1 MYQNV
6 KFFHFFQGLSS
17 YSLIYLENLI
27 VSSDMSILK
36 KLNISSFRQFCL
48 INLVFAI
55 TGSLAVVISGY
66 LTDFL
71 GESLR
76 QDLPI
81 LYWSFRIIG
90 IFIVYQVI
98 LWQLQGFSFLL
109 RSMMRI
115 HVHLF
120 CQEFCQ
126 LHPLSVGH
134 L

>member
-98 LWQLQGFSFLL
+98 LLAVAFPFG
-109 RSMMRI
+109 
-115 HVHLF
+115 
-120 CQEFCQ
+120 Q
-126 LHPLSVGH
+126 LHYFINIQKKMLRRFKLKTSD
-134 L
+134 